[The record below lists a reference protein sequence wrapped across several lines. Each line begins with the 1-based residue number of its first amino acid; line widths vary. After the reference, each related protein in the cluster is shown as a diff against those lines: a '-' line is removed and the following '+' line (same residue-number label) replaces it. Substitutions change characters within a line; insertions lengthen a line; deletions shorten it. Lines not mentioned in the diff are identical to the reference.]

1 MKHDIVFEEQFKKI
15 ILMGQIS
22 DTQIKMLLDE
32 KKQKQIKEIN
42 PQGYGYLCED
52 GKLKVTRIKVAEI
65 SQMDKEEIDNIISS
79 KME

>member
-1 MKHDIVFEEQFKKI
+1 
-15 ILMGQIS
+15 MGQIS

-65 SQMDKEEIDNIISS
+65 SQMDKEEFLLLNLVVLRILLL
-79 KME
+79 KV